1 MARILAFDD
10 SKMFRGIVCSTLEN
24 LPHEVEAVCPTSI
37 FEALKHLYQNRPA
50 LLVTDYNMPNVNG
63 ETLIRV
69 IREDANLAGMK
80 VIMLSSHHES
90 DLITRI
96 IRQGVDAYVIKGPGI
111 KEELPRRITEMLK
124 G

>member
-10 SKMFRGIVCSTLEN
+10 SKMIRGIVCQVLESTS
-24 LPHEVEAVCPTSI
+24 HEIEAICPGSI
-37 FEALKHLYQNRPA
+37 FEALKHLYQTRPA
-50 LLVTDYNMPNVNG
+50 LLITDYNMPNVNG

-69 IREDANLAGMK
+69 IREDENLASLK

-96 IRQGVDAYVIKGPGI
+96 IRHGVDAYVIKGPSM
-111 KEELPRRITEMLK
+111 KEELPRRIAEMLK
-124 G
+124 